1 MLTHL
6 HPLLDLPPPPLNLF
20 PSFVFG
26 VQPPLPFSSSSLPRS
41 IPHVEYREKQFG
53 YGLLPP
59 HPSSLSSLHTYLG
72 ARRIFTLPATL
83 TSNWKLHLFKL
94 RETWFFKNHATS
106 SSTVLNALPSLPP
119 LRSSLFN
126 PPAKPKRHDDRCKFL
141 FFSFFCATLACSTTG
156 STTESRVVPFTLLWT
171 SGFRFS
177 SRFFVG
183 TVKKL
188 SVERFAIL
196 ATVESARD
204 FFFSRCEW
212 TFDSGDRTVLYVS
225 VTEIKRNKGRV
236 IYDES
241 SRELHNYFFSI
252 PLILWYYWYT
262 ALPTDLSNYLNYIS
276 EGSHETR

>member
-1 MLTHL
+1 ML
-6 HPLLDLPPPPLNLF
+6 PRPPLF
-20 PSFVFG
+20 WTPS
-26 VQPPLPFSSSSLPRS
+26 
-41 IPHVEYREKQFG
+41 
-53 YGLLPP
+53 
-59 HPSSLSSLHTYLG
+59 
-72 ARRIFTLPATL
+72 
-83 TSNWKLHLFKL
+83 
-94 RETWFFKNHATS
+94 
-106 SSTVLNALPSLPP
+106 LPSLPYARRF
-119 LRSSLFN
+119 LIRRRNRKDTTTVASS
-126 PPAKPKRHDDRCKFL
+126 
-141 FFSFFCATLACSTTG
+141 FFFFFCATLACSTTG

-212 TFDSGDRTVLYVS
+212 IFDSGDRTVLYVS

-252 PLILWYYWYT
+252 PLILWYYWYI